1 MFEQPALFVSHGA
14 PNLILKDDDNCRFFR
29 ELGQSLARPAAIV
42 CVSAHWDTDEPLT
55 SGADLPPT
63 IHDFSGFEAELYAM
77 RYPCPGQPLLAARIA
92 DSLSATGI
100 PCFVSEHR
108 GIDHGAWVPLK
119 LMFPSAD
126 IPVVQVSIQTDRDTR
141 HHYNLGRALAP
152 LRQENIL
159 IIGSGGAT
167 HNLREFGRYPI
178 DAPPVAY
185 AAAFDEWLA
194 ESHRRQRG
202 RRPAGLSRPRPGG
215 PAQPSRRGSHPAAL
229 RPAGRRRGNNR
240 RPQDPSP
247 DRVRHPVDGRLRL
260 GPLALPPAQ
269 RSGRR
274 APRSSR
280 NAAGDQELSP

>member
-1 MFEQPALFVSHGA
+1 MLKQPALFVSHGA

-55 SGADLPPT
+55 SGAELPPT
-63 IHDFSGFEAELYAM
+63 IHDFSGFEAELYTM

-119 LMFPSAD
+119 LMFAAAD

-167 HNLREFGRYPI
+167 HNLREFGR
-178 DAPPVAY
+178 
-185 AAAFDEWLA
+185 
-194 ESHRRQRG
+194 
-202 RRPAGLSRPRPGG
+202 
-215 PAQPSRRGSHPAAL
+215 
-229 RPAGRRRGNNR
+229 
-240 RPQDPSP
+240 
-247 DRVRHPVDGRLRL
+247 
-260 GPLALPPAQ
+260 
-269 RSGRR
+269 
-274 APRSSR
+274 
-280 NAAGDQELSP
+280 